1 MTKRKKTG
9 PTADRFIEET
19 LKLIAE
25 KGGSTQVN
33 LREISRRI
41 GCAHTNAYNYF
52 ESRED
57 LLWHAFRLVL
67 HQYGSAMSANL
78 NGSLSGHA
86 YFRHLIRNMVE
97 WSIQNP
103 GLHRFI
109 SSDPIDPELIPRD
122 IIETVIE
129 MKGWIAQVF
138 KVLARNRVD
147 EDRLESLVNILL
159 GYLDGEVFNLIN
171 GRYLPGEDV
180 AGRVVDNLEVLF
192 GFLTSKHHDGLILAE
207 EANKPGVLRFPK
219 LEIQ

>member
-1 MTKRKKTG
+1 MTKKKKTG
-9 PTADRFIEET
+9 PTADRYIEET
-19 LKLIAE
+19 LQLIAE
-25 KGGSTQVN
+25 KGSSSQVN

-41 GCAHTNAYNYF
+41 GCAHTNAYNYY

-57 LLWHAFRLVL
+57 LLWHTFRLVL
-67 HQYGSAMSANL
+67 RQYGNAMSANL

-109 SSDPIDPELIPRD
+109 SSDPIDPEQIPRD

-129 MKGWIAQVF
+129 MKGWIAKVF
-138 KVLARNRVD
+138 KVLAHNRVD
-147 EDRLESLVNILL
+147 DAGLESLVDILL

-171 GRYLPGEDV
+171 GRYLPDEDV

-192 GFLTSKHHDGLILAE
+192 GLLTAKHHDGLVLGE
-207 EANKPGVLRFPK
+207 ESTEPGALSFPK